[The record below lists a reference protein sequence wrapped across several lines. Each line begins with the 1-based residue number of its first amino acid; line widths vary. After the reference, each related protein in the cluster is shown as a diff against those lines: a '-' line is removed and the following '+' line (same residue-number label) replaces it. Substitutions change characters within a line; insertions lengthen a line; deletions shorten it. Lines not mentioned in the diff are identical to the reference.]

1 MSALLHWFWMYFG
14 KASYTPGLSLSFII
28 FFITTSAKKVVSRF
42 KYVWL
47 SVCLAGKWG
56 LAQLNIFQVNLNQH
70 LDPGIFRK
78 DSLTLR

>member
-1 MSALLHWFWMYFG
+1 MYFG

-28 FFITTSAKKVVSRF
+28 FFITTSAKKVASRF

-56 LAQLNIFQVNLNQH
+56 LAQLNIFQF
-70 LDPGIFRK
+70 I
-78 DSLTLR
+78 